1 MAKKY
6 NVRVRENEEN
16 GEPQENSDVDLVE
29 LVNKLLEEKLA
40 ELKTELKGEKGDQ
53 GEQGP
58 KGDQG
63 EKGEKG
69 DQGEKG
75 EKGDQGEQG
84 PKGDQGEQG
93 PKGESSSRS
102 YKFG

>member
-6 NVRVRENEEN
+6 NVRVRENEES
-16 GEPQENSDVDLVE
+16 GEPQQENSEVDLVE

-40 ELKTELKGEKGDQ
+40 ELKKELKGEKGDQ

-58 KGDQG
+58 KGEQG
-63 EKGEKG
+63 EKG
-69 DQGEKG
+69 D
-75 EKGDQGEQG
+75 QG
-84 PKGDQGEQG
+84 PKGDQGE
-93 PKGESSSRS
+93 KGDSARS